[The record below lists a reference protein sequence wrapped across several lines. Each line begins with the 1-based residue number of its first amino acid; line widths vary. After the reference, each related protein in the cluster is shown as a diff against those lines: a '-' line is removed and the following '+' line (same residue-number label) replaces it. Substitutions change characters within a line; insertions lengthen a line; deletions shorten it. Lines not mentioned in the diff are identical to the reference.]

1 MATRHTGLAVPARGA
16 TGLPG
21 AKEPRPA
28 PHVQPGQPHPP
39 WPLLPGSGPGMWS
52 CPSVPVFIWQNSSCP
67 FRVRRLCLVTAT
79 VCPDREKARRQED
92 RRRKQEM
99 SSHFRLSSSHA
110 VPILVPISRPEGWKT
125 QPGRSGPGA
134 GSPQAVSS
142 TCHSGCVIIHPEWA
156 GTPSVRGSGGWGMAR
171 TFPFVSNRDV

>member
-1 MATRHTGLAVPARGA
+1 MVSGHTAHRPGGA
-16 TGLPG
+16 SQGSYGSAGGQEAQTCTPR
-21 AKEPRPA
+21 AARPA
-28 PHVQPGQPHPP
+28 TSAMAPDPWLWPRHVELSVCACVYLAEF
-39 WPLLPGSGPGMWS
+39 LLPVQG
-52 CPSVPVFIWQNSSCP
+52 Q
-67 FRVRRLCLVTAT
+67 AA
-79 VCPDREKARRQED
+79 VCPDREKARRQEGK
-92 RRRKQEM
+92 RRKQEM